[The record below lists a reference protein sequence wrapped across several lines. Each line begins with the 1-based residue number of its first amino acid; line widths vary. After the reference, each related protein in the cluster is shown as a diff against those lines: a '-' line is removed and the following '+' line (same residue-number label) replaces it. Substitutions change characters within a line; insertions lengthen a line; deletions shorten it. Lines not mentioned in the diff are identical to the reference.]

1 MVTASPQSEL
11 KISLL
16 AEALLQEIRGTSA
29 GHCARIDFLELD
41 DALPLCQRLRASEQ
55 AEQGTLFHILTTA
68 RELPPADPLFITPD
82 RAIELRNRKIGRF
95 CLFIPADSV
104 DATASSLANAFAP
117 IDGRRLYEAAL
128 RELKQRL
135 QDISPEA
142 AAQVQTV
149 LSRLRNWPG
158 LSYERRLDF
167 VAAAY
172 THVLDGTANEIG
184 LELWR
189 VGLISDARP
198 NFTDFLDRNR
208 RLTTLLAR
216 PKKFDATLVERVEEL
231 KVENQTARELM
242 RFLQGKVLSDVHDW
256 SRALV
261 EKELTLDRWEFIQY
275 EESDLRDF
283 EIEPFANAEG
293 VVDRFCHLAQPDGAG
308 GALYAY
314 YGSKGDVVVRWKCK
328 PDKPR
333 NLGGWRVAI
342 VPEESEPGFRDSLWE
357 QDLTPGRRKVTIRLE
372 KLGLDSEEPPD
383 YPVCVRIAPLGPDHN
398 ELVRI
403 VDGKEQIYCKD
414 SLSFYLTLDPA
425 HLPPESTTREK
436 RQTVLTLSLGR
447 LKIGSEIRETILEES
462 QPQWQQR
469 ECTYFSVLVNGR
481 QRLTLALSQT
491 LLQLERRV
499 LKEPSQG
506 GCFILEL
513 DELRPVDETAI
524 QPFRL
529 TPGEGEKWQHF
540 WRQRELFF
548 RRLRQSEARDVIEV
562 ADWNSGPE
570 LADAAVRYAQAYH
583 ELLQY
588 LRESG
593 ADYYEIKQALSVDS
607 LLIRLSNQQQ
617 HAEEALVILPTHPLR
632 AAWFAGYTRL
642 LSFWEEQLLEQQ
654 KKQRKHKIDVE
665 ALHQLVPANV
675 PPFSYH
681 AATSTVF
688 LFFQN
693 LLFFY
698 GVALPADAA
707 DPHRRYRDVATVLK
721 ASPAQTDPGDIRPER
736 LAEHLKLFQAL
747 HPYANPLVLTLV
759 NPDRGALLGEALKG
773 LASAQPDE
781 EETELPAGTL
791 PLLQITSYSESWQS
805 GTLQAL
811 VQALQ
816 QNGNRFFQSLNQQ
829 TDHFLPALATTVRP
843 IRLLQEEEQEPGEAH
858 LAIVSDLMRPRVV
871 AVPMQGTLSL
881 SSEMGSF
888 SLYGLLARFI
898 PQFSPENDAL
908 LWRYQLN
915 TFGGRPLP
923 HPEGPRYSE
932 TLINLHMALLK
943 AGGYLLSGKDETQ
956 PALQVALTAE
966 RRALLDKLHQR
977 TNWVITLDRFFTLDY
992 YDSPYLPGLEE
1003 MARKYVLDYLP
1014 EFTEGLGH
1022 RMMVTTSWHE
1032 EISSML
1038 AQAME
1043 ELGLSRVEESVS
1055 YLLRYLKVISGRL
1068 ALEAL
1073 ESPTSAAAAVGLG
1086 VVAAWLHRQNRLKQ
1100 AVLLPVDLYPRIFSL
1115 SGTEQPAQ
1123 GERRCDLALI
1133 ALKRNIVEATFI
1145 EVKWRRGTVPLERL
1159 AADMALQMQ
1168 ATAATLRQ
1176 RFFDP
1181 QQLDGALQRAYLANV
1196 LRFSFERS
1204 RRYQLFDPE
1213 AETTFLENLARFE
1226 KEELN
1231 FRPSYEAYIVS
1242 LDSEPR
1248 KPFIVEGARIHVLTA
1263 SDFQHLP
1270 ELLQTAAS
1278 ADQEEEAFPETGIEP
1293 TVAESRED
1301 RELTLAAPSG
1311 SIAAV
1316 QLAPQLS
1323 STMAGLRPELEKQLE
1338 RIGTEE
1344 AEGTLLIRGD
1354 QKEGQARPS
1363 GSMPLRVLLGQAD
1376 SGPVY
1381 WTPGIAGSPHLFIL
1395 GMPGQGKS
1403 WMIEHILCALGQQ
1416 GVPALVLDF
1425 HGQFADPQ
1433 GRYYRSIHPTVLDA
1447 TRGLP
1452 FNPFECAISG
1462 TGWRTNALAISEIF
1476 AQVAGLGD
1484 MQRNAVFTA
1493 ILKAYQA
1500 HGFEDELSEEEQ
1512 SELSYPTIDEIFRR
1526 IQQEEQKRH
1535 ASNVTARCEPL
1546 LQMNLFHPVEP
1557 PVNLRTLIGQ
1567 GLVIDLHTL
1576 YVERL
1581 QLSAGA
1587 FVLHKIYK
1595 DMFQWGPAERLRLA
1609 IVLDEAHRLA
1619 KDKTLPRLMKE
1630 GRKFGIAVIVASQS
1644 LSDFHAEVLN
1654 NAGTRIIFRLNY
1666 PESRKVV
1673 GLIRTGQSHQ
1683 ALAESVE
1690 QLSVGT
1696 AYIQTPAMLQALKVR
1711 LGASPSSQGQRG

>member
-1 MVTASPQSEL
+1 MVISSPQSEL

-16 AEALLQEIRGTSA
+16 AEALLKEIRGTSA

-41 DALPLCQRLRASEQ
+41 DALPLCRRLRASKQ
-55 AEQGTLFHILTTA
+55 AEQGALFHILTTERA
-68 RELPPADPLFITPD
+68 HTPDDPLFITPD
-82 RAIELRNRKIGRF
+82 RAIELRNRKVGCF
-95 CLFIPADSV
+95 CLFIPAGSV

-128 RELKQRL
+128 QELRQRL
-135 QDISPEA
+135 QDVSPEA

-158 LSYERRLDF
+158 LSHERRLDF

-172 THVLDGTANEIG
+172 EHVLNGTANKIG

-216 PKKFDATLVERVEEL
+216 PKKFDATLVERVQEL
-231 KVENQTARELM
+231 KVESRTARELL
-242 RFLQGKVLSDVHDW
+242 RFLQGKALSDVHDW

-261 EKELTLDRWEFIQY
+261 EKGLTLDRWEFIQY

-283 EIEPFANAEG
+283 EIEPFANAKGE
-293 VVDRFCHLAQPDGAG
+293 VDRFCHLAQPDGAG

-314 YGSKGDVVVRWKCK
+314 YGGKGDVVVRWKCK

-357 QDLTPGRRKVTIRLE
+357 QDLTPGRRKVTIKLE

-398 ELVRI
+398 ELVKAS
-403 VDGKEQIYCKD
+403 DGEEQIFYKD
-414 SLSFYLTLDPA
+414 SLPFYLTLDPA
-425 HLPPESTTREK
+425 SLPPETTTREK
-436 RQTVLTLSLGR
+436 RQTVPTLSYGR
-447 LKIGSEIRETILEES
+447 LKIGSEVRETILEES

-481 QRLTLALSQT
+481 QRLMLALSQT

-499 LKEPSQG
+499 LKEPLQG

-513 DELRPVDETAI
+513 DDPRPVDEEAI

-529 TPGEGEKWQHF
+529 TPGESEKWQHF

-562 ADWNSGPE
+562 ADWSSGPE

-583 ELLQY
+583 ELLQH

-593 ADYYEIKQALSVDS
+593 ADLHEIKQALSVDS
-607 LLIRLSNQQQ
+607 LLIRFLDQQQ
-617 HAEEALVILPTHPLR
+617 QVEEALVILPTHPLR

-642 LSFWEEQLLEQQ
+642 LASWEEQLLEQQ
-654 KKQRKHKIDVE
+654 KKQRKHKIDLE
-665 ALHQLVPANV
+665 ALRQLVPANV
-675 PPFSYH
+675 PPFGYH

-698 GVALPADAA
+698 GVALPADAP
-707 DPHRRYRDVATVLK
+707 DPHRRYTDIATVLK
-721 ASPAQTDPGDIRPER
+721 ASPEQADPGDIRPER
-736 LAEHLKLFQAL
+736 LSEHLKLFQAL

-773 LASAQPDE
+773 LAPSQNE
-781 EETELPAGTL
+781 EEDAELPVGTL
-791 PLLQITSYSESWQS
+791 PVLQITSYSESWQS

-811 VQALQ
+811 TQALQ
-816 QNGNRFFQSLNQQ
+816 QNGSRFSHGPDQQ
-829 TDHFLPALATTVRP
+829 TDHFLPALATTARP
-843 IRLLQEEEQEPGEAH
+843 LRLLQEEEQEPPEAH
-858 LAIVSDLMRPRVV
+858 LAIVSDLMRPHLV
-871 AVPMQGTLSL
+871 AVPIRGTLSL
-881 SSEMGSF
+881 NSEMGSF
-888 SLYGLLARFI
+888 SLYGLLARFV
-898 PQFSPENDAL
+898 PQFNQENATL
-908 LWRYQLN
+908 LWRYQIN

-932 TLINLHMALLK
+932 TLINLHTALLK
-943 AGGYLLSGKDETQ
+943 AGGYLLSGREETQ
-956 PALQVALTAE
+956 PALQVALTSE
-966 RRALLDKLHQR
+966 RRALLEKLHQR

-1032 EISSML
+1032 EISAML
-1038 AQAME
+1038 TQAMA
-1043 ELGLSRVEESVS
+1043 ELGFSRIEESVS
-1055 YLLRYLKVISGRL
+1055 HLLRYLKIISGRL

-1073 ESPTSAAAAVGLG
+1073 ESPTSAAAALGLG
-1086 VVAAWLHRQNRLKQ
+1086 VVTVWLHRQNRLKQ

-1115 SGTEQPAQ
+1115 SGTGQPAQ

-1168 ATAATLRQ
+1168 ATAATMRQ

-1204 RRYQLFDPE
+1204 RRYQLFDPDAE
-1213 AETTFLENLARFE
+1213 ATFLENLARFE
-1226 KEELN
+1226 KEELD
-1231 FRPSYEAYIVS
+1231 FRPSYEGYIVS

-1248 KPFIVEGARIHVLTA
+1248 RPLIVEGARIRVLTA
-1263 SDFQHLP
+1263 SDFQQLP
-1270 ELLQTAAS
+1270 ELLQLPAPDTQGEGPGPVS
-1278 ADQEEEAFPETGIEP
+1278 ETWAETSIDEFAEP
-1293 TVAESRED
+1293 ID
-1301 RELTLAAPSG
+1301 RESTPAALAGSSPSG
-1311 SIAAV
+1311 
-1316 QLAPQLS
+1316 QAPTQPTS
-1323 STMAGLRPELEKQLE
+1323 QTAGLQPKLEQQLE
-1338 RIGTEE
+1338 RIGREE
-1344 AEGTLLIRGD
+1344 AEGTLLIRAD
-1354 QKEGQARPS
+1354 QEQGQARPS
-1363 GSMPLRVLLGQAD
+1363 GSAPIRVLLGQAA
-1376 SGPVY
+1376 SGSIY
-1381 WTPGIAGSPHLFIL
+1381 WTPGIESSPHLFIL
-1395 GMPGQGKS
+1395 GIPGQGKS
-1403 WMIEHILCALGQQ
+1403 WTIEHILCALGQQ

-1425 HGQFADPQ
+1425 HGQFADSQ
-1433 GRYYRSIHPTVLDA
+1433 GRYYQSIHPTVLDA
-1447 TRGLP
+1447 ARGLP
-1452 FNPFECAISG
+1452 FNPFECSASG
-1462 TGWRTNALAISEIF
+1462 QAWRANALAVSEIF
-1476 AQVAGLGD
+1476 AQVAGLRE
-1484 MQRNAVFTA
+1484 MQRDTVFTA
-1493 ILKAYQA
+1493 IRDAYQV

-1512 SELSYPTIDEIFRR
+1512 RDLTYPSIQEVFRR
-1526 IQQEEQKRH
+1526 IAQQEQRH
-1535 ASNVTARCEPL
+1535 HSINVTARCRPL
-1546 LQMNLFHPVEP
+1546 LEMNLFRPVEP
-1557 PVNLRTLIGQ
+1557 PVNLRSLIGQ
-1567 GLVIDLHTL
+1567 GLVIDLHQL
-1576 YVERL
+1576 YAELL

-1644 LSDFHAEVLN
+1644 LNDFHPEVLS
-1654 NAGTRIIFRLNY
+1654 NAGTRIIFRMNY

-1673 GLIRTGQSHQ
+1673 GLIRTGQSNQ
-1683 ALAESVE
+1683 TLAEHVE

-1696 AYIQTPAMLQALKVR
+1696 AYVQTPAMRQALIVR
-1711 LGASPSSQGQRG
+1711 MGTGAGSS